1 MSIFRR
7 QPLLA
12 HSDHKVNIEIDA
24 GKRATRKA
32 IEEARRANEELKKV
46 LVRNGFTVKIFI
58 ATGGKHREDK

>member
-1 MSIFRR
+1 
-7 QPLLA
+7 
-12 HSDHKVNIEIDA
+12 VNIEIDA